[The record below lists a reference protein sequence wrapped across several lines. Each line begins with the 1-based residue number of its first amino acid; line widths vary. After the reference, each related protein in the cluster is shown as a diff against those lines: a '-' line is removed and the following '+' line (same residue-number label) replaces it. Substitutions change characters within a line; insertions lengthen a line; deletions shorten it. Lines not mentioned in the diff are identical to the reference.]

1 VKPVRLLDFRGVS
14 AIHAELITR
23 YGGSMGLRDAGLL
36 ESAIA
41 RPAHL
46 HVYEEDASVARLCA
60 TLGWGLLKN
69 RAFIDGNKRV
79 ALGAMVVFLELNGYE
94 LICSEA
100 EETDMVLRAA
110 ASEMNEAQWNEWIE
124 RVAQA
129 KSAA

>member
-1 VKPVRLLDFRGVS
+1 MRPVRLLDFRGVR
-14 AIHAELITR
+14 AIHAELIVR
-23 YGGSMGLRDAGLL
+23 YGGSTGLRDAGLL

-46 HVYEEDASVARLCA
+46 HVYEEDASIARLCA

-69 RAFIDGNKRV
+69 HAFIDGNKRV
-79 ALGAMVVFLELNGYE
+79 ALAAMVVFLELNGHE
-94 LICSEA
+94 FTCSEA

-110 ASEMNEAQWNEWIE
+110 ASELNEAQWNEWVE

-129 KSAA
+129 KPTA

>member
-23 YGGSMGLRDAGLL
+23 YGGSMGAGLL